1 MSYCVIERKE
11 CGELGEITGSLLVYG
26 RRKTGKTWLVQ
37 HCTSY
42 DEYVL
47 VSREGTCLIGGELRE
62 KDLSDCLE
70 RITNVVSNDGVV
82 VVDEFQRIAR
92 KNWMDAVAHKL
103 ATGKGKLILLGS
115 SYGVSDSIFSSN
127 SPLLGLVEAYNVDL
141 ADPLDTIASLVKCG
155 MDHVGAVRWLGIARD
170 PWILGLV
177 KPSGDPVDMLYRRA
191 KQLAPIAP
199 GLIGE
204 IFAEEGRSLARIY
217 DAILRLLAKGYWNTS
232 QLAHRL
238 YSSGLLERPA
248 QTAVTGYI
256 KNLENM
262 GLVRG
267 IRLWRTRGARVYY
280 RHRSTLLAILYYIL
294 DRVDELGQKPSR
306 ESLRSR
312 YYMELQ
318 FDLAELLAIIK
329 KLRPAYSITPDGWDV
344 DILLLDNKGSP
355 QCGYEVKTGPLSSS
369 EIKKTIERLRGL
381 GIPRVGLISLHET
394 PTELKGVDEVL
405 GPIELVKLSG
415 KTGRTGNSS

>member
-11 CGELGEITGSLLVYG
+11 CSDLAGITGSLLVYG

-37 HCTSY
+37 RCASY
-42 DEYVL
+42 DEYML
-47 VSREGTCLIGGELRE
+47 VSREGTCLIGDELRE
-62 KDLSDCLE
+62 KDLGDCLE
-70 RITNVVSNDGVV
+70 RITNVLSNDGIV

-92 KNWMDAVAHKL
+92 KSWMDAVAHRL

-115 SYGVSDSIFSSN
+115 SYGVLDSIFSSN

-141 ADPLDTIASLVKCG
+141 ADPLDTISSLVKCG
-155 MDHVGAVRWLGIARD
+155 VDPARAVRWLGLARD

-191 KQLAPIAP
+191 KQLVPVAP

-238 YSSGLLERPA
+238 YSSGLLGKPA

-256 KNLENM
+256 KNLESM

-267 IRLWRTRGARVYY
+267 VRLWKTRGARIYY

-294 DRVDELGQKPSR
+294 DRVDELEQKPSK

-318 FDLAELLAIIK
+318 FDLAELFAKIK
-329 KLRPAYSITPDGWDV
+329 KLRPAYSITLEGWDV
-344 DILLLDNKGSP
+344 DILLVDSKGRP
-355 QCGYEVKTGPLSSS
+355 QWAYEVKTGSLSRG
-369 EIKKTIERLRGL
+369 EAKKIIERIRGL
-381 GIPRVGLISLHET
+381 GIPRVGFISLQEK
-394 PTELKGVDEVL
+394 PSMMKGVDEVW
-405 GPIELVKLSG
+405 GPTELVGLS
-415 KTGRTGNSS
+415 

>member
-1 MSYCVIERKE
+1 MSYCVIDRKE
-11 CGELGEITGSLLVYG
+11 CYEIGEITGSLLVYG

-37 HCTSY
+37 RCASY

-47 VSREGTCLIGGELRE
+47 VSREGTCLIGDELRE
-62 KDLSDCLE
+62 KDLGDCLE
-70 RITNVVSNDGVV
+70 RITNVLSNDGVV

-92 KNWMDAVAHKL
+92 KSWMDAVAHRL
-103 ATGKGKLILLGS
+103 ATGKGRLILLGS
-115 SYGVSDSIFSSN
+115 SYGVLDSIFSAR

-141 ADPLDTIASLVKCG
+141 ADPQDTISSLVKCG
-155 MDHVGAVRWLGIARD
+155 MDPVGAVRWMGVARD

-177 KPSGDPVDMLYRRA
+177 KPNGDPVDMLYRRA
-191 KQLAPIAP
+191 KQLALIAP

-238 YSSGLLERPA
+238 YSSGLIEKPA

-256 KNLENM
+256 KNLESM

-267 IRLWRTRGARVYY
+267 IRLWKTRRARVYY

-294 DRVDELGQKPSR
+294 DRVDELGQKPSK

-318 FDLAELLAIIK
+318 FDLAELFAAIK
-329 KLRPAYSITPDGWDV
+329 KLKPAYSITHDGWDI
-344 DILLLDNKGSP
+344 DILLVDNKGRP
-355 QCGYEVKTGPLSSS
+355 QWAYEVKTGPLSSS
-369 EIKKTIERLRGL
+369 EAKKIIKRIRSL
-381 GIPRVGLISLHET
+381 GIPHVGFISLHER
-394 PTELKGVDEVL
+394 PSMMKGVDEVW
-405 GPIELVKLSG
+405 GPAELVG
-415 KTGRTGNSS
+415 SS